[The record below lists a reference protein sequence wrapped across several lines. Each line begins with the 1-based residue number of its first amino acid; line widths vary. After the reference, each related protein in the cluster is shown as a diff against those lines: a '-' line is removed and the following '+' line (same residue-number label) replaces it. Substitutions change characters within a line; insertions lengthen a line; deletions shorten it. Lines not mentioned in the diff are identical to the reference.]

1 MDAKKRWSLA
11 VGVAVLVFSIACNSP
26 QGMLTITPVF
36 APSTEP
42 TAILEPTH
50 TPSPTD
56 IPKETD
62 IPGPTD
68 TAVVTNTPSPTPT
81 PLPPGEWGRLAN
93 PGFWDARIKTTLF
106 FPGQA
111 RDGSS
116 RYGCS
121 PVPNMGLYTVHPV
134 DARHLAWSESVANRD
149 FALDQMVE
157 AGLNVVSMSS
167 WGEGFLPC
175 GVGWS
180 QIAPMQTS
188 PGSHDE
194 LFAAAVDK
202 PLLIVPFIESRNDWA
217 FRDEFPHWTDGRVAP
232 GTVSQIN
239 NLIDRYLKNAAHPEW
254 ADQWAQVYDRN
265 GEPRYAVTIIHASS
279 NRLGTNGHTD
289 FAAGFDLV
297 AAEVWKATGIKIG
310 FFIDP
315 LPPSSNAPGVFKP
328 NPEKTGPALLEI
340 DSILGIQSFIPE
352 IWVSG
357 SPDDAQLMTWKRD
370 FSQRW
375 SSTGVPFLMDIS
387 PGYDASI
394 VFPGSITY
402 GFTQEWRDALAGLV
416 VDFGQDGLVFNS
428 WNGYTEGMVAV
439 PTHEYGDTFYR
450 WLQAVCE

>member
-1 MDAKKRWSLA
+1 VDAKKRWSLA
-11 VGVAVLVFSIACNSP
+11 VAAAVLVFSIACNSP
-26 QGMLTITPVF
+26 EGMLTITPVF
-36 APSTEP
+36 TPSTES
-42 TAILEPTH
+42 TTTSEPPPESTN
-50 TPSPTD
+50 TPN
-56 IPKETD
+56 
-62 IPGPTD
+62 PTD
-68 TAVVTNTPSPTPT
+68 TSMPTNTSTPTGT

-93 PGFWDARIKTTLF
+93 PGFWNKRIQTTLF
-106 FPGQA
+106 FSGQA

-116 RYGCS
+116 KYGCN
-121 PVPNMGLYTVHPV
+121 PVSNLGLYTVHPV

-167 WGEGFLPC
+167 WGEDFLPC
-175 GVGWS
+175 DIGWS
-180 QIAPMQTS
+180 QIAPMQTA

-194 LFAAAVDK
+194 LFTAAIGK
-202 PLLIVPFIESRNDWA
+202 PLLVVPFIESRNDWA
-217 FRDEFPHWTDGRVAP
+217 LRDEFPRWTDGRVAP

-254 ADQWAQVYDRN
+254 ADQWAQVYDWN

-279 NRLGTNGHTD
+279 NRLGPNDHAD

-297 AAEVWKATGIKIG
+297 AAEVWKATGVKVG

-315 LPPSSNAPGVFKP
+315 LPPGSNAPGVFKP
-328 NPEKTGPALLEI
+328 DPEKTGPAFLEA

-370 FSQRW
+370 FSRRW
-375 SSTGVPFLMDIS
+375 SGTGVPFLMDIS

-402 GFTQEWRDALAGLV
+402 GLTREWRDALTALV

-428 WNGYTEGMVAV
+428 WNGYTEGMAAV